1 MKRAAFLLA
10 VLTALAGCSSAV
22 GVVPQEQPAQSQA
35 ALVDRLYMGR
45 SIPGGG
51 TVSDADWKR
60 FVDEYV
66 TPRFPDGLTVFSA
79 QGQWREGDGTIIAE
93 STFVLEFIHAGGAAA
108 ERAVREI
115 AAEYK
120 RRFRQMAVLHT
131 RAAVRMTVLQQ

>member
-1 MKRAAFLLA
+1 MRRATFILA
-10 VLTALAGCSSAV
+10 VMAALAGCSSAV
-22 GVVPQEQPAQSQA
+22 GVVPHEQPAQSQA

-66 TPRFPDGLTVFSA
+66 TPRFPDGLTVFHA
-79 QGQWREGDGTIIAE
+79 QGQWRDGDGAITAE
-93 STFVLEFIHAGGAAA
+93 STFVLEITHPGGAAA
-108 ERAVREI
+108 ERALQEI

-120 RRFRQMAVLHT
+120 RRFRQVAVLHT
-131 RAAVRMTVLQQ
+131 RAAVRMTVM